1 MLTKDINGK
10 TFSNYFNSAISS
22 YAQFVKPKIT
32 INLLE
37 SKHLSLT
44 SNITN
49 SDSYSSKPEGSRG
62 YFFSEKQMI
71 NGYERETFPW
81 AVTDALQKDGSIIKA
96 DGTWYVMPPTI
107 DDDYEFGYWS
117 NSKSQSNGVF
127 ASQPTITFP
136 FQERKVN
143 KIRIVTS
150 EKYGQVKSFRVRVIN
165 ANIGNILDET
175 ITFGDEEYF
184 KDIYIKTNAAV
195 SANFLASSITLNI
208 ISTKNGSDCARIHEV
223 NPIYELDITDSV
235 IDYSVSR
242 SRDIHESSVP
252 IGGTQ
257 SPKVTIKIDNTNKD
271 WNMLSNSSL
280 YGQYMKKD
288 LKINVATGWRIKK
301 TDEVILNTTL
311 RSNLSNSSNSM
322 SVIDNEI
329 FPDDGVLNNFVVT
342 INPDRQNREVILC
355 SNTTGTYTV
364 NIAQRGFN
372 GTSAN
377 THSAGSVVQFDPYE
391 YVPMGTYY
399 VDEWSASSS
408 DMTVT
413 VSASDWGKFMSEK
426 TITKGFM
433 MRNSTVG
440 NAIKILTLMSNF
452 PNGDFKILPT
462 YEEGAIRNYAVASF
476 PFSEQTIDRDGNLI
490 SLNGGLRIRLWGM
503 RSSQEIFYKEIL
515 ADALEKKLS
524 IDERL
529 KGVKEYTPS
538 DASFLTTNISTSF
551 GMETGAVFL
560 NNYSFEGNDN
570 VTYTKYF
577 NGVIDGYYIPLTSGE
592 QDIILDVQNGG
603 ARVYLDDTLI
613 SEKWKENTSL
623 TTLSATSFLGN
634 NLNLTAGV
642 PYKIRIEFFHGPG
655 DANFNLRL
663 YKKLTASPTRSP
675 ITAQEL
681 QTTSARD
688 SLGIRNA
695 SFLTSAT
702 DFNHHQN
709 DGVYHANTELA
720 QYSTGDGG
728 TGNSVLLTDGA
739 YIRIPNHSSIRL
751 ENKDFSYEL
760 VAKFHQSHFSSD
772 GEYLSSWSNS
782 NPNNGFEF
790 YYNNDSTHGFKVKTT
805 NGIEFVQT
813 SNTTLSIGE
822 FYHISV
828 TYDSSSKVLK
838 YYVNGVEKANKTIIG
853 NIVTQTSDITIG
865 GRGASFTS
873 GIGKNDPAVT
883 RELYIDDFGIYH
895 NTLSSQDVLD
905 RYLSLTVTKRRIFPF
920 LYGNEKTIRELID
933 EISFAELGRFYIDE
947 ENKARYEHYK
957 TFYEEIDQHYNVQ
970 HIIADSSNIIDA
982 EYLVQLQANKVV
994 VKVQS
999 VATDL
1004 EGVQPLW
1011 RAEDPTTFATVNL
1024 EAEFDTNDTEMT
1036 VSTTTDPVFSNTG
1049 YLVINSEIIKYNS
1062 KTDTT
1067 FANIQRGQ
1075 FNTTPATHAA
1085 NTRVREARFF
1095 EITFDKS
1102 PAYSIK
1108 SPFITAMND
1117 EEPDQL
1123 VILKYETN
1131 PYTANLLLAA
1141 SNFNTKDS
1149 FVYAE
1154 GTNPLTEKVYFTS
1167 IAGTPVI
1174 VTENNEKITSQVQT
1188 LDENIRKYGLKE
1200 ITIENQFITDTEFA
1214 KEIADFLIE
1223 KVADPVP
1230 ILNVNIMSIPTI
1242 QLGDRIRISTMDS
1255 FDIINGDYWVI
1266 SQEFSYGDGVNHS
1279 LTLRKAS

>member
-1 MLTKDINGK
+1 MLTKDIYGK
-10 TFSNYFNSAISS
+10 TLSNYFNSAVNS

-37 SKHLSLT
+37 SKHLTL
-44 SNITN
+44 SNTITN
-49 SDSYSSKPEGSRG
+49 TDSYSSNSEGTRG

-71 NGYERETFPW
+71 NGYERETFTW
-81 AVTDALQKDGSIIKA
+81 AVTDALEKDGTVIKA
-96 DGTWYVMPPTI
+96 DGRWYAMPPTV

-117 NSKSQSNGVF
+117 NTKSQANGVF

-136 FQERKVN
+136 FEERKVN
-143 KIRIVTS
+143 KIRITTS
-150 EKYGQVKSFRVRVIN
+150 EAYGQVKSFRITVVN

-175 ITFGDEEYF
+175 VTFENDEYS

-195 SANFLASSITLNI
+195 SADYLASSMTIAV
-208 ISTKNGSDCARIHEV
+208 ISTKNGNDCARIHEV
-223 NPIYELDITDSV
+223 NPIYELDITDNV

-242 SRDIHESSVP
+242 SRDVHESSVP

-257 SPKVTIKIDNTNKD
+257 SPKVTIKIDNSTKD
-271 WNMLSNSSL
+271 WNILSTSSE

-288 LKINVATGWRIKK
+288 LKVEVATGWRIKK
-301 TDEVILNTTL
+301 TDDVISNTVL
-311 RSNLSNSSNSM
+311 KANLSNSASTM
-322 SVIDNEI
+322 SVDNTDI
-329 FPDDGVLNNFVVT
+329 FPADGILNNFIIT
-342 INPDRQNREVILC
+342 INPDNQSREMILC
-355 SNTTGTYTV
+355 SNVSGTYDV
-364 NIAQRGFN
+364 NLAERGFN
-372 GTSAN
+372 GTTAN
-377 THSAGSVVQFDPYE
+377 THAAGSVVRFDPYE
-391 YVPMGTYY
+391 YVSMGTFY

-413 VSASDWGKFMSEK
+413 ITASDWTKFMSEK
-426 TITKGFM
+426 NITKGFM

-452 PNGDFKILPT
+452 PNGNFKILPT
-462 YEEGAIRNYAVASF
+462 YEQGAIENFAVASY
-476 PFSEQTIDRDGNLI
+476 PFSEQSIDRDGNLL
-490 SLNGGLRIRLWGM
+490 SLDGGLRIRLWGM
-503 RSSQEIFYKEIL
+503 RSGQEIFYKEIL
-515 ADALEKKLS
+515 ADVLEKKLS

-538 DASFLTTNISTSF
+538 DASFLTTDISTEYSS
-551 GMETGAVFL
+551 ETGSVFL
-560 NNYSFEGNDN
+560 NNYFFEGNDS

-592 QDIILDVQNGG
+592 QDIILEIQNAG
-603 ARVYLDDTLI
+603 ARIYLDDTI
-613 SEKWKENTSL
+613 IAENWKENTSV
-623 TTLSATSFLGN
+623 TTLSAASYLGN
-634 NLNLTAGV
+634 NLTLTAGM
-642 PYKIRIEFFHGPG
+642 PYKIRIEFFHGAG
-655 DANFNLRL
+655 DSNFNLRL
-663 YKKLTASPTRSP
+663 YKKLQSDPSRSP
-675 ITAQEL
+675 ILASEL

-695 SFLTSAT
+695 SYLTSNA

-709 DGVYHANTELA
+709 DGVYHSNVALA
-720 QYSTGDGG
+720 QFSTGDGG
-728 TGNSVLLTDGA
+728 NGNSVLLIDGA
-739 YIRIPNHSSIRL
+739 YIRIPNHSSIRM
-751 ENKDFSYEL
+751 EERDFSYEI
-760 VAKFHQSHFSSD
+760 VAKFNQGHFESE

-782 NPNNGFEF
+782 SPTDGFEF
-790 YYNNDSTHGFKVKTT
+790 FYNNFSTHGFKIKTT
-805 NGIEFVQT
+805 SGTEFVQT
-813 SNTTLSIGE
+813 SNTELSIGD
-822 FYHISV
+822 FYHIAV
-828 TYDSSSKVLK
+828 TYDSSEKNLK
-838 YYVNGVEKANKTIIG
+838 YYVNGVLKSSTTITG
-853 NIVTQTSDITIG
+853 NIITQSSDITIG
-865 GRGASFTS
+865 GRGASFVS
-873 GIGKNDPAVT
+873 GSGAVAPATT
-883 RELYIDDFGIYH
+883 REFYIDDFGIYH
-895 NTLSSQDVLD
+895 NTLSNQDILD
-905 RYLSLTVTKRRIFPF
+905 RYLSLTITKRRIFPF

-957 TFYEEIDQHYNVQ
+957 TFYEDINQHANVQ
-970 HIIADSSNIIDA
+970 HIFSDSSNIIDA

-999 VATDL
+999 VATDF

-1024 EAEFDTNDTEMT
+1024 EAELDVNDTEIF

-1049 YLVINSEIIKYNS
+1049 YVVIDSEIIKYNS
-1062 KTDTT
+1062 KTDIS
-1067 FANIQRGQ
+1067 FSNIERGV
-1075 FNTTPATHAA
+1075 FNTTASVHQA

-1123 VILKYETN
+1123 SILRYETN

-1141 SNFNTKDS
+1141 SNYNAKDS

-1167 IAGTPVI
+1167 IAGIPIV

-1200 ITIENQFITDTEFA
+1200 ITIENQFITDTDFA

-1230 ILNVNIMSIPTI
+1230 IINMNIMSIPTI
-1242 QLGDRIRISTMDS
+1242 QLGDRVRVSSMDS

-1266 SQEFSYGDGVNHS
+1266 SQEFSYGESINHS
-1279 LTLRKAS
+1279 LVLRKAE